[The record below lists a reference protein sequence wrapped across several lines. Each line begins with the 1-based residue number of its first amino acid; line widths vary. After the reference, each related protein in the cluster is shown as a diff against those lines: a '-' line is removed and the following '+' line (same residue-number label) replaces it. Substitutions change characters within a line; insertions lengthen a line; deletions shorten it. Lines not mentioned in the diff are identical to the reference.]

1 MDWGVLRQ
9 NMLNGSKG
17 ANLMTF
23 RLDLGLYSW
32 VLAPGYLSSPQ
43 AEGPG
48 RPIVSPELNPDYKQ
62 RRADGCSK
70 IENPGAQRV
79 AKSETAIWS
88 SCPRAYCTCD
98 YGGIVGVRLQAIPLS
113 LA

>member
-1 MDWGVLRQ
+1 VDWGVLRQ

-43 AEGPG
+43 AEGPV